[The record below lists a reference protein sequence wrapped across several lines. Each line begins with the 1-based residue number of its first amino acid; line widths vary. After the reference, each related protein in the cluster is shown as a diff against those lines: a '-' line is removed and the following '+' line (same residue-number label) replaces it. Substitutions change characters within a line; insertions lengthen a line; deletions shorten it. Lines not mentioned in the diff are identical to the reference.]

1 MAQTARNTTM
11 YEIRYNTPRGS
22 LKWVLWR
29 GKSGPHACR
38 SWLEIAAEGTTIV
51 DYKPKVMKWFQ

>member
-1 MAQTARNTTM
+1 M